1 MQLAILLIHN
11 PFFVMY
17 CLVAAEV
24 GNYFDE
30 LVDQNYLSN
39 LKLLPNQTPEL
50 ESKIME
56 HHREHMSV
64 VQLFVHLTAL
74 GL

>member
-1 MQLAILLIHN
+1 MNLGLVLLANLLFHN
-11 PFFVMY
+11 PYFVVH
-17 CLVAAEV
+17 CLFAAEV

-30 LVDQNYLSN
+30 LADQNYLSN

-50 ESKIME
+50 ELKIME

-64 VQLFVHLTAL
+64 DRYLFI
-74 GL
+74 